1 MKLILTK
8 TFLKEQGITI
18 EKDPTKACGYKIMH
32 YARANNSHVKE
43 FTWRELKPCLAK
55 RYHKISKNTTQY
67 YVVSWSNY
75 ANDKVK
81 TSFCFPLSR
90 LVYLWFSNLEE
101 LPSNLDIDHDD
112 NNTLNNDFDNLVPLT
127 RAQNLAKRFI
137 QGANQYK
144 YGSDDKIC

>member
-1 MKLILTK
+1 MKLTLTK

-32 YARANNSHVKE
+32 YARKSNSHVKE
-43 FTWRELKPCLAK
+43 FTWRELKPCIAK

-67 YVVSWSNY
+67 YVLSWSNY

-90 LVYLWFSNLEE
+90 LIYLWYSDLEE
-101 LPSNLDIDHDD
+101 LPPNMDVDHID
-112 NNTLNNDFDNLVPLT
+112 NNSLNNDFKNLQLLSRTDNLV
-127 RAQNLAKRFI
+127 KRI
-137 QGANQYK
+137 MQGANQYK
-144 YGSDDKIC
+144 YGTGN

>member
-18 EKDPTKACGYKIMH
+18 EKDPTRACGYKIMH
-32 YARANNSHVKE
+32 YARKMNTHVKD
-43 FTWRELKPCLAK
+43 FDWKELKPSIAR

-75 ANDKVK
+75 ANSKER

-90 LVYLWFSNLEE
+90 LVYLWYSDLEE
-101 LPSNLDIDHDD
+101 LPAKLDVDHID
-112 NNTLNNDFDNLVPLT
+112 NNSLNNDFSNLQLLT
-127 RAQNLAKRFI
+127 RAENLAKRFI
-137 QGANQYK
+137 KGANQYK
-144 YGSDDKIC
+144 YLIK